1 MTRQSGRRNVG
12 GPTLLDAVQS
22 AAAAYTGAARATGER
37 AADAAETGLRGGGF
51 RLMIE
56 VTPQQAIFG
65 PLPPGPVTIQ
75 GDTALEPKRR
85 SPVDGPRFPPDALR
99 QTSYWDLAPA
109 ADPQPVLVV
118 AADPPLV
125 RALQG
130 PGDGLPAA
138 VAQIR
143 RWVDVDPADRPKLVL
158 GELAGGGA
166 EPAAYVAGFELL
178 LQTAPDLADLVDAF
192 LDLPD
197 RPGAAT
203 QGALDRVRLASAAQT
218 AAERTRLA
226 GRLLAALP
234 RDSEPAAL
242 LGYLTWLDANADALT
257 AAERPDLEAELRRI
271 ERLSFDGADGAAWG
285 RRVAQQLG
293 SLRSKLATP

>member
-22 AAAAYTGAARATGER
+22 APAAYTGEARAAGER

-51 RLMIE
+51 RLTIE
-56 VTPQQAIFG
+56 VTPQQALFG
-65 PLPPGPVTIQ
+65 PLPAGPVTLQ
-75 GDTALEPKRR
+75 GDTALAPKQR
-85 SPVDGPRFPPDALR
+85 SPLDGPRFPPDALR
-99 QTSYWDLAPA
+99 QTPYWDIAPSV
-109 ADPQPVLVV
+109 DPQPVLVV

-143 RWVDVDPADRPKLVL
+143 RWVEADPADRPKLVL
-158 GELAGGGA
+158 GELAGGA

-203 QGALDRVRLASAAQT
+203 QGVLERVRLAGAAQT

-234 RDSEPAAL
+234 RDSAPAAL
-242 LGYLTWLDANADALT
+242 LGYLTWLDANADAIT
-257 AAERPDLEAELRRI
+257 ANERTDLEAELRRI
-271 ERLSFDGADGAAWG
+271 ERLSFDGQDGAAWE

-293 SLRSKLATP
+293 SLRSKLTAP